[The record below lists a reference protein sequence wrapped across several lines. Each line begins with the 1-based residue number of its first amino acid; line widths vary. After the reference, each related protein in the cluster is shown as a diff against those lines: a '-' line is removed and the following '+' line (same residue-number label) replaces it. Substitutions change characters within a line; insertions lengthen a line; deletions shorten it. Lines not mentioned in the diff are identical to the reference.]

1 MRLETY
7 LVEVEQRDLTTLKK
21 YVDGFWKKLNVDIQF
36 TRHFF
41 DQANDERNKPPID
54 LIELKRLFKVFYQQH
69 GKEVVKLKANTQ
81 AVVKDLVTKVN
92 LPFVIE
98 WDKKNKEWD
107 ITAKTIQRK
116 DNFMT
121 KNRVFELKPGFLP

>member
-7 LVEVEQRDLTTLKK
+7 LIEVEQKDLTTLKK

-36 TRHFF
+36 TRHFL
-41 DQANDERNKPPID
+41 DQANDERNDPAID
-54 LIELKRLFKVFYQQH
+54 LIELKRLFKVWYQQH
-69 GKEVVKLKANTQ
+69 GKEVVKLTNNTQ

-92 LPFVIE
+92 MPFVIE
-98 WDKKNKEWD
+98 WDEKNKEWD

-116 DNFMT
+116 GNFMT